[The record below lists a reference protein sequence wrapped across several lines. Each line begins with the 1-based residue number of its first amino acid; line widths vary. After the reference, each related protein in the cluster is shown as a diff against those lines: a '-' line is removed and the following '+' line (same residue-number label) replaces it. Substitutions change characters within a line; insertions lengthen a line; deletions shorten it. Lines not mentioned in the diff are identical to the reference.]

1 MENVKIVVKE
11 NEEKVVPIVWV
22 SDSEDTIEIEAQ
34 LTGIGGRLQL
44 LGLFLGSKNKKIT
57 CNIRIVHKAPKTF
70 SRVNLRGVMY
80 DHADFQNDGLV
91 RIERGAKNA
100 DAFYTSKV
108 LLFDESKGRSVPSL
122 EIDENEL
129 KAGHASSVGRPSD
142 AEIFYLR
149 SRGLSKEDAE
159 KLIVS
164 GFFAP
169 ILAQLPEKVQTKVQL
184 QLQEQLGDDQ

>member
-1 MENVKIVVKE
+1 MLVNVIVKE
-11 NEEKVVPIVWV
+11 NEEKVVPVVWV
-22 SDSEDTIEIEAQ
+22 SDSEETINVEAQ
-34 LTGIGGRLQL
+34 LIGVGAKLQL

-70 SRVNLRGVMY
+70 SRVNLRSVMY
-80 DHADFQNDGLV
+80 GHADFQNDGLV
-91 RIERGAKNA
+91 RIDRGAKNA

-108 LLFDESKGRSVPSL
+108 LLFDDAKGRSVPSL

-129 KAGHASSVGRPSD
+129 KAGHASSVGRPAD

-149 SRGLSKEDAE
+149 SRGLPKEQAE

-164 GFFAP
+164 GFFEP
-169 ILAQLPEKVQTKVQL
+169 ILRELPVAEKEKIEEEL
-184 QLQEQLGDDQ
+184 MSRLHMSF